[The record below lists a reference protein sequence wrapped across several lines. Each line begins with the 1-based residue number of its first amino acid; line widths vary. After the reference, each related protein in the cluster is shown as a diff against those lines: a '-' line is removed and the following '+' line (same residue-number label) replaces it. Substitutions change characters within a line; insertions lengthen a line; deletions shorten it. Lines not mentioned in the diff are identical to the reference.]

1 MEAIVRSDALVDV
14 PPSLMRSDLERR
26 EPFGR
31 RFTDLTGHRYEHCE
45 VIGFAGF
52 LKTYGTWL
60 CRCDCGNLFLSRSNA
75 ITKQGYRCGCLLT
88 THGLS
93 GTYWIS
99 TYNHMLS
106 RCYNP
111 KDSSFH
117 IYGGRGIKVCKRW
130 RDSITYFVADMGERP
145 SEQHSIDR
153 YPNGDGNY
161 EPGNCRWATSQEQ
174 SWNSRKPRWVEHDG
188 ENLPLAE
195 WARRIGVTRER
206 MRTRV
211 NCCILRGIPVQE
223 AVTTPPGER
232 MPSLVGNTRATFSKK

>member
-117 IYGGRGIKVCKRW
+117 IYG
-130 RDSITYFVADMGERP
+130 D
-145 SEQHSIDR
+145 
-153 YPNGDGNY
+153 Y